1 MTHPELGC
9 ARGEQVDFYRPNCGA
24 CRSLHPKLEQL
35 ATEYSDRLVVL
46 KVDTRLDEGVFA
58 MSKRLAVEKVP
69 YFQVGSLTPRALS
82 ITVLVTTWNR
92 VPSLR
97 GTM

>member
-1 MTHPELGC
+1 M
-9 ARGEQVDFYRPNCGA
+9 DFYRPNCGA

-35 ATEYSDRLVVL
+35 ATEYSDRMVLL

-69 YFQVGSLTPRALS
+69 YFQVGPPTSRLTAES
-82 ITVLVTTWNR
+82 GVGGGVCAMCDC
-92 VPSLR
+92 VCDELR
-97 GTM
+97 